1 MCPRQRWPDGSRGR
15 HLPWAV
21 IVVGAVLLAGCALNG
36 DFDRPRPSLVT
47 DNMHAW
53 VGRDAVA
60 SIGLP
65 ASDFRVMTD
74 DERQLRDLAYA
85 MIAPPYDRNRWD
97 SVFREYGLGRP
108 APREPVKIDRA
119 AYWVR
124 LNDEYRRS
132 EASGYAQLITDA
144 RNDVVRIEPFF
155 AIAARVADMDRKR
168 AKVLAVASTV
178 SGPEYDNALFRNN
191 ENTAIVAWVCRALK
205 ACSARAS
212 ASIARW
218 ARAAWW
224 SRRTKPPKSRQLE
237 RLRPRCRA
245 IATVHYG
252 LVPADWLIN
261 GNQYQFI

>member
-1 MCPRQRWPDGSRGR
+1 
-15 HLPWAV
+15 V

-205 ACSARAS
+205 E
-212 ASIARW
+212 
-218 ARAAWW
+218 
-224 SRRTKPPKSRQLE
+224 RTSSYGYALE
-237 RLRPRCRA
+237 RLVIRTPSPLAVDTERA
-245 IATVHYG
+245 IAMLSSRIG
-252 LVPADWLIN
+252 
-261 GNQYQFI
+261 QYCQVGARGVVVAKD